1 MNNNLAIPSP
11 KWRESNHFKML
22 NSAFS
27 PKSRQSGE
35 KKHIEITAQCEGIIE
50 GVKESTVHI
59 VSLKLTEK
67 SIRASQIAEK
77 LNKPYKTYIAKQI
90 GAIEY
95 VESKKLVDM
104 VFRKTF

>member
-1 MNNNLAIPSP
+1 MNSYLAIPSP

-22 NSAFS
+22 NPAFS

-35 KKHIEITAQCEGIIE
+35 KKHIEITAQCEGIIEGITE

-77 LNKPYKTYIAKQI
+77 LNKPYKTLERHISL
-90 GAIEY
+90 
-95 VESKKLVDM
+95 SKLEPLSMLSQKS
-104 VFRKTF
+104 